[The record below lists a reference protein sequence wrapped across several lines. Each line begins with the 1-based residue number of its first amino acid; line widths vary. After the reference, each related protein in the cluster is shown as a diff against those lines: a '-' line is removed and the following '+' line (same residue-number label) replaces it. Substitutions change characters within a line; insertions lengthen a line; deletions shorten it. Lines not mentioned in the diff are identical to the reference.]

1 MRGVM
6 VKVVVDE
13 LVRVFHL
20 AVLAYGRKEDL

>member
-6 VKVVVDE
+6 VTVVVDG

-20 AVLAYGRKEDL
+20 AYGEDF